1 MMGWVNSPIGPITD
15 YPAMLEVL
23 EATPEVY
30 DGQFG
35 PFSITKGDR
44 VGVVVYRLGLAACAF
59 SIVLSTILVLTQSQ
73 WSGLGLSL
81 SAAYGLFCLGLG
93 VSLATIHIYMAPL
106 HRALQFFWAMGCL
119 GSVWV
124 ALSQPEPVAIALYQS
139 PTNLLLG
146 GWVFVALTGLFI
158 KEAFCFNRLETK
170 GLTFLVPLL
179 LGGHWLGWLSTST
192 EQGLLVAS
200 ALLFGTFAVRKLI
213 QAIPPDIGDKSVFD
227 YLKRQAA

>member
-1 MMGWVNSPIGPITD
+1 MGWLNYPIGPITHF
-15 YPAMLEVL
+15 PAMLEVL

-44 VGVVVYRLGLAACAF
+44 VGVVIYRLGLAVCAF
-59 SIVLSTILVLTQSQ
+59 SIVVGTALALMRPQ
-73 WSGLGLSL
+73 WPGLGISL
-81 SAAYGLFCLGLG
+81 SVGYVFFCVGLG

-119 GSVWV
+119 GSLWV
-124 ALSQPEPVAIALYQS
+124 AFSQPEPVAIALYQS
-139 PTNLLLG
+139 PMNLLLG
-146 GWVFVALTGLFI
+146 GWVFVALTGLFV

-179 LGGHWLGWLSTST
+179 LGGHWLGWLSTAT

-227 YLKRQAA
+227 YLKRQTA